1 MSIKLINILK
11 NYNTEIIFENF
22 NYEFSDKKISC
33 VLGSSGCGKTTLL
46 NIISGLTEYSGS
58 IEGVY
63 GDISYMFQEPRL
75 LNNLTVYNNV
85 DYVLRKKIQ
94 NKGERDA
101 VVNKYLELV
110 EMAEWKNKFPNQLS
124 GGMSQRV
131 SLARAFAYPSSVLLM
146 DEAFK
151 GLDVA
156 LKTRLIKVFLKLWE
170 KDKRTTIMVTH
181 DIYEALLIADNI
193 SIIKD
198 KPAKIAYSTDILLDK
213 NERTLIKTEIAKV
226 RDAIYSNML

>member
-1 MSIKLINILK
+1 MSVKLVNITK
-11 NYNTEIIFENF
+11 KYGDEIVFENF
-22 NYEFSDKKISC
+22 NHEFCDKKISC

-58 IEGVY
+58 VEGVK
-63 GDISYMFQEPRL
+63 GDISYIFQEPRL
-75 LNNLTVYNNV
+75 IENLTVFDNI
-85 DYVLRKKIQ
+85 DYVLRKKITDKNERYATI
-94 NKGERDA
+94 NKFLSLVELDEWH
-101 VVNKYLELV
+101 NKYP
-110 EMAEWKNKFPNQLS
+110 KQLS

-131 SLARAFAYPSSVLLM
+131 SMARAFAYPSSVLLM

-170 KDKRTTIMVTH
+170 ADKRTTVMVTH
-181 DIYEALLIADNI
+181 DIYEALLIADSI

-198 KPAKIAYSTDILLDK
+198 KPAMVAYTQKIQLEKAERKLTDPQITK
-213 NERTLIKTEIAKV
+213 I
-226 RDAIYSNML
+226 RDTVYSNIL